1 MSYHN
6 QITKTTQLIAECK
19 SDLSLAEGKSDHEK
33 VVKLRDKLRNLEYD
47 LRMYNR
53 KQWEEDTQRV
63 GYGDE

>member
-6 QITKTTQLIAECK
+6 QIAKTTQLIAECK
-19 SDLSLAEGKSDHEK
+19 ADLILAEGKSDHEK
-33 VVKLRDKLRNLEYD
+33 VDKLRDKLRNLEYD